1 MKALAGFFNKEKA
14 IIGANVNPCEPL
26 LTALNTIDNGQA
38 LVVGEISLSS
48 AWLVDISHL
57 LLAVASAA
65 NVAIFAAMVRTPTL
79 YCVCTV

>member
-1 MKALAGFFNKEKA
+1 M
-14 IIGANVNPCEPL
+14 
-26 LTALNTIDNGQA
+26 
-38 LVVGEISLSS
+38 VGEISLSS

-65 NVAIFAAMVRTPTL
+65 NVAIFAAMVRIPTL